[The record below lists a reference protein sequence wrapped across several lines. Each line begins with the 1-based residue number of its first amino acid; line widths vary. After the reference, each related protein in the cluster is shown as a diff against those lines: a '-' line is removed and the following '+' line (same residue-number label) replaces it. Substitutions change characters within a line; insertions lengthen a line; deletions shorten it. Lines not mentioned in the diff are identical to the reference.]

1 MAIKYM
7 GSKARH
13 SKEILKVIFNEI
25 DIKDY
30 KYWIEPM
37 VGGANMIENVPSSL
51 IRIGSDINFH
61 IIEMFNALQRGWEP
75 PNNLSNDEYKYLM
88 SKKNEDLK
96 DLYTNALIG
105 FAGIGCSYSGRWFEG
120 YARGNDSKGN
130 PRNYCFESKKNL
142 MSSMSNIMGVKFVH
156 ADYKE
161 AIMPE
166 KSIIYCDPPY
176 FGTKK
181 YISTFD
187 HDIFWQWCREQYNKG
202 NKVFISE
209 YSAPEDWKCIWE
221 KSTNSSLTANTG
233 AKKSIERLFTK

>member
-1 MAIKYM
+1 MRYM
-7 GSKARH
+7 GSKAKYA
-13 SKEILKVIFNEI
+13 KEILEAINNEI
-25 DIKDY
+25 DIFEY

-37 VGGANMIENVPSSL
+37 AGGMNMIDKVDSNLSRIANDSNIHL
-51 IRIGSDINFH
+51 IQ
-61 IIEMFNALQRGWEP
+61 MFIALQEGWQP
-75 PNNLSNDEYKYLM
+75 PDNISNEEYKYLM

-96 DLYTNALIG
+96 DLYANALIG

-120 YARGNDSKGN
+120 YARGNDNKGN
-130 PRNYCFESKKNL
+130 PRNYSAESKKNL
-142 MSSMSNIMGVKFVH
+142 MRSMSNIMDVEFVH

-161 AIMPE
+161 IVIPE

-181 YISTFD
+181 YIGKFN
-187 HDIFWQWCREQYNKG
+187 HYIFWQWCRAQSNKG
-202 NKVFISE
+202 SKVFVSE
-209 YSAPEDWKCIWE
+209 YDAPEDWECIWE